1 MSGPERAS
9 VPPSR
14 VVEFE
19 ARYGSDEAL
28 GVVWSDEEE
37 RSLLPNGEPAVI
49 CGFCAAYI
57 VRVEGAG
64 KVVGFHDGM
73 NPTAHAAG
81 YPGGG
86 HDFAL
91 IDDRYIVDPW
101 VKETG
106 LTSRRAVFDLLEP
119 ADAEEVMWL
128 YGDQAKWES
137 AGSDVVARRTSK
149 PALVA

>member
-1 MSGPERAS
+1 MSRP
-9 VPPSR
+9 VPSR
-14 VVEFE
+14 VAELE

-28 GVVWSDEEE
+28 GVVWNEEEE
-37 RSLLPNGEPAVI
+37 RSLLPDGEPVVI

-57 VRVEGAG
+57 VRLEGAG
-64 KVVGFHDGM
+64 KVVGFHDKV

-119 ADAEEVMWL
+119 GDAEEIAWL
-128 YGDQAKWES
+128 YGDQAKWEP
-137 AGSDVVARRTSK
+137 AGSD
-149 PALVA
+149 